1 MNTEVSFR
9 VSPVRALA
17 AFPLFA
23 DMDEFELGALTAFM
37 DRRRV
42 AKGET
47 VFSEGERG
55 EEIFFLISGYFNA
68 YITMEDGAR
77 CWAFSVS
84 EGSFFGEMSVIA
96 QKPRSATLVAAED
109 SDLMSLHVLD
119 FYRILYE
126 HPLMGIRLL
135 ESIGKVQSGWLDRSV
150 RHLNDLLRWGE
161 SARRRAVTDDLTGL
175 NNRRFLEDSIRER
188 FAQGAVGLR
197 KMSLMMMD
205 MDRVHAINEQ
215 HGPRAGDLV
224 ICALADIIRFQIR
237 TGDIAA
243 RLSGDEF
250 AVLLPD
256 TGAEHA
262 RILAERIREQANR
275 TLVDVPE
282 TPDSE
287 TLVPIKI
294 RTSIGI
300 AAAPTHANSMESL
313 FDTADNALR
322 KAKDLGRD
330 RVEIAGGVIYPGD
343 RR

>member
-1 MNTEVSFR
+1 MNAETSFR

-23 DMDEFELGALTAFM
+23 NMDEDELGALTAFM
-37 DRRRV
+37 DRRRIG
-42 AKGET
+42 KGET
-47 VFSEGERG
+47 VFNEGDRG
-55 EEIFFLISGYFNA
+55 EEIFFLISGGFNA
-68 YITMEDGAR
+68 YITLEDGTR
-77 CWAFSVS
+77 YWAFNVT

-119 FYRILYE
+119 FYRILYA
-126 HPLMGIRLL
+126 HPMMGIRLL

-175 NNRRFLEDSIRER
+175 NNRRFLEDSIKER

-197 KMSLMMMD
+197 EMSLMMMD
-205 MDRVHAINEQ
+205 MDKVHAINER

-224 ICALADIIRFQIR
+224 ICALADIIRFRIR
-237 TGDIAA
+237 IGDIAA

-256 TGAEHA
+256 TNAGNACV
-262 RILAERIREQANR
+262 LAERIREQTNR
-275 TLVDVPE
+275 TIVEVPE
-282 TPDSE
+282 TPNSE
-287 TLVPIKI
+287 TFVPINI
-294 RTSIGI
+294 RISIGI
-300 AAAPTHANSMESL
+300 AAAPSHADSMESL
-313 FDTADNALR
+313 FDAADNALR
-322 KAKDLGRD
+322 KAKNLGRD
-330 RVEIAGGVIYPGD
+330 RVEAAG
-343 RR
+343 

>member
-1 MNTEVSFR
+1 MNAEISSQ

-17 AFPLFA
+17 TFPLFA
-23 DMDEFELGALTAFM
+23 DMGEFELGALTAFM
-37 DRRRV
+37 DRRRIR
-42 AKGET
+42 KGKT
-47 VFSEGERG
+47 LFSEGEQG
-55 EEIFFLISGYFNA
+55 EEIFFLISGRFNA
-68 YITMEDGAR
+68 YISLEDGGR

-84 EGSFFGEMSVIA
+84 EGSFFGEMSVIS

-109 SDLMSLHVLD
+109 SDLLSLHVLD
-119 FYRILYE
+119 FYSILYE
-126 HPLMGIRLL
+126 HPIMGIRLL
-135 ESIGKVQSGWLDRSV
+135 ESIGRVQSGWLDKSV

-175 NNRRFLEDSIRER
+175 NNRRFLEDSIKER
-188 FAQGAVGLR
+188 FNQGAVGLR
-197 KMSLMMMD
+197 EMSLMMMD

-215 HGPRAGDLV
+215 HGSRAGDLV

-256 TGAEHA
+256 TNAENA
-262 RILAERIREQANR
+262 KILAERIREQANHTPVR
-275 TLVDVPE
+275 VPE
-282 TPDSE
+282 TPDSQIFAP
-287 TLVPIKI
+287 VRI

-300 AAAPTHANSMESL
+300 ASAPAHADSLEGL
-313 FDTADNALR
+313 FDASDNALR

-330 RVEIAGGVIYPGD
+330 RVEIAG
-343 RR
+343 